1 MLASMPNFTLF
12 QSFTINAEVYLQK
25 LSHAFRISGDWEL
38 KILLVDILAVL
49 GGLHWQGACYVSLV
63 DVIGSN
69 DMSKL
74 PRLPLAAF
82 LCEALQDP
90 DRPVRL
96 RFV

>member
-1 MLASMPNFTLF
+1 MPNLTLF
-12 QSFTINAEVYLQK
+12 LTFTIIAEAYLQK

-49 GGLHWQGACYVSLV
+49 GGLHWHGTCYVSLV
-63 DVIGSN
+63 DTTDSN
-69 DMSKL
+69 DVSKL